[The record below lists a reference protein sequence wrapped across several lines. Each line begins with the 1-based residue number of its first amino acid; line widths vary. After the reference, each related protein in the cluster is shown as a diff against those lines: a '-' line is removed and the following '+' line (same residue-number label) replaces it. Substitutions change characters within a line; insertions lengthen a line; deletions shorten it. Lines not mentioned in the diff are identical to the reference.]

1 MHGPTQAI
9 EYLDVNWSVRV
20 WSGIRRERI
29 DSYRAGGRS
38 DAGVSSDAVAHG
50 GGRVVVDRAEVALA
64 VDELVA
70 HRELLRHAHERV
82 VDSRVA
88 VRVIVAHH
96 LADDLGALRIRA
108 GRAEPELVHGVEHT
122 AMHGL
127 QAVAH
132 V

>member
-50 GGRVVVDRAEVALA
+50 GGRGVVDRAEVALA

-70 HRELLRHAHERV
+70 HRELLRHAHERAEV
-82 VDSRVA
+82 RKAA
-88 VRVIVAHH
+88 VGGIVAHN
-96 LADDLGALRIRA
+96 LADNVCALG
-108 GRAEPELVHGVEHT
+108 V
-122 AMHGL
+122 
-127 QAVAH
+127 
-132 V
+132 